1 MKEHLI
7 PLAGSWHK
15 VGNRYTDIINPANG
29 KAVSRV
35 PALGRHDVD
44 AAVSAAQ
51 EALRTSNW
59 AHDGRLRSEVLLQWA
74 DKLANKVDKIAER
87 LVLENGKVLREAR
100 FEVANQIQVI
110 RYNAGLARSL
120 AGRTHSLGRHV
131 TGLVTVEPMGVVA
144 IISPWNWPITLLT
157 RDLAP
162 ALAAGNATLC
172 KPASQT
178 AGATAEFLATLAEVE
193 GLPPGILSVVTG
205 SGSTVGQAMVE
216 HPDIDMIAFTG
227 DGSTGQRI
235 LRDAAPTFKKIVLEL
250 GGKSPFVICAD
261 ADLDK
266 AAGELASAIFTTTTG
281 QICTAP
287 SRAIVE
293 TSCLEEVA
301 ERLRGIVANIT
312 LGDGFDEKT
321 TMGPLT
327 TQEQYDK
334 VVSHIKEAKET
345 CRLVAGGDLPDA
357 RSASDGF
364 FVGPAIFTDVPP
376 EAPLLQKEIFGP
388 VLTLQNFDTDEQ
400 AVALANSTSF
410 GLSAAVFC
418 NDLNRTMQLSRQIRA
433 GTVWVNTYNRFYP
446 ETEVGGYGDSGI
458 GRMAGETGL
467 REFTQTKHI
476 NLDHTPGTT
485 RIGRVG

>member
-1 MKEHLI
+1 MKEHRI
-7 PLAGSWHK
+7 PLAGSWRS
-15 VGNRYTDIINPANG
+15 VGELYTEITNPADG
-29 KAVSRV
+29 RVVSRV
-35 PALGRHDVD
+35 PALERQDVD

-51 EALRTSNW
+51 EALRTSDW
-59 AHDGRLRSEVLLQWA
+59 AWDGRLRADVLLQWA
-74 DKLANKVDKIAER
+74 DRLADRVDEIAER
-87 LVLENGKVLREAR
+87 LVLENGKVRREAR

-120 AGRTHSLGRHV
+120 AGRSHSLGRHV
-131 TGLVTVEPMGVVA
+131 AGLVTVEPMGVVA
-144 IISPWNWPITLLT
+144 VISPWNWPIALLT

-162 ALAAGNATLC
+162 ALAAGNAALC

-178 AGATAEFLATLAEVE
+178 AGATADFLATLAEV
-193 GLPPGILSVVTG
+193 GDLPPGILSVVTG
-205 SGSTVGQAMVE
+205 SGSRVGQAMVE
-216 HPDIDMIAFTG
+216 HPGINMIAFTG

-235 LRDAAPTFKKIVLEL
+235 LRDAAPTFKKVVLEL

-266 AAGELASAIFTTTTG
+266 AAGELASAIFTTTSG

-287 SRAIVE
+287 SRALVE
-293 TSCLEEVA
+293 ASCFEEIA
-301 ERLRGIVANIT
+301 ERLCSIVANIK
-312 LGDGFDEKT
+312 LGDGLNENS

-327 TQEQYDK
+327 TREQYDK
-334 VVSHIKEAKET
+334 VVRHIREAKQN
-345 CRLVAGGDLPDA
+345 CRLLAGGDIPEA
-357 RSASDGF
+357 ASVNDGL
-364 FVGPAIFTDVPP
+364 FVGPTIFTDIPP
-376 EAPLLQKEIFGP
+376 GAPLLHEEIFGP
-388 VLTLQNFDTDEQ
+388 VLTLQSFSTDEE

-418 NDLNRTMQLSRQIRA
+418 RDLNRTMRLSREIRA

-458 GRMAGETGL
+458 GRMAGESGL

-476 NLDHTPGTT
+476 NLDFTPGTI
-485 RIGRVG
+485 RVGRVG